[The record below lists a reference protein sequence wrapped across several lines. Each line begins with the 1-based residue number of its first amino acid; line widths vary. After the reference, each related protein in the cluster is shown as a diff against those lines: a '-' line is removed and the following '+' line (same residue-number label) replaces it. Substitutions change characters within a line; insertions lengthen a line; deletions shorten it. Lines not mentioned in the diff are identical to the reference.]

1 MRTANL
7 DGRLVLVTDSGAI
20 DVSGASSGRFPSDP
34 QAALEQWDELR
45 EWAATVDMPGEPVN
59 ESLFGPPVPRPRQ
72 VFGIGMNYASH
83 AAESGMAIPPHPSTF
98 TKFPTC
104 ITGPNATVVLPS
116 DQVDWEVELVAVIGR
131 RAWAVDEADA
141 MAHIAGFTVGQDLSE
156 RGVQWRKPHP
166 QFSLGKSFPGFG
178 PIGPSLVTVDE
189 FSDPHDLAITATL
202 NGETIQTGRTSDL
215 IFSVPRLVAELSSI
229 VALLPGDLIFTGT
242 PSGVGATRSPQRFLQ
257 AGDELISTIE
267 GIGSILTTF
276 SRGHH
281 HRHTRLSPTFRTV
294 DVPPEPANSGAA

>member
-7 DGRLVLVTDSGAI
+7 DGRLVLMTDSGAV
-20 DVSGASSGRFPSDP
+20 DVSVTSSGRFGSDP
-34 QAALEQWDELR
+34 QSALEQWDELR
-45 EWAATVDMPGEPVN
+45 EWAATVDLPGEPVK
-59 ESLFGPPVPRPRQ
+59 ESLLGPPVPRPRQ

-83 AAESGMAIPPHPSTF
+83 AAESGMEIPLHPATF

-116 DQVDWEVELVAVIGR
+116 EKVDWEVELVAVIGR

-141 MAHIAGFTVGQDLSE
+141 MDHIAGFTVGQDLSE

-178 PIGPSLVTVDE
+178 PIGPSLVTIDE
-189 FSDPHDLAITATL
+189 LSDPHDLAITATL

-257 AGDELISTIE
+257 PGDELISTIE

-276 SRGHH
+276 GRGQ
-281 HRHTRLSPTFRTV
+281 HRRDTRMPPTSRTV
-294 DVPPEPANSGAA
+294 DLPAEPANSGAA